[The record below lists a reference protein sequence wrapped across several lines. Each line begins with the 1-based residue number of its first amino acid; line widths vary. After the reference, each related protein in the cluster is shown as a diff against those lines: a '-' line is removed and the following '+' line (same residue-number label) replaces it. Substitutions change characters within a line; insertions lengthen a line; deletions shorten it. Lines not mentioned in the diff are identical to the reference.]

1 MAAKYGYAS
10 PPPTTNYLQVS
21 FYMRFHAVQVMVA
34 VYVNIPLDFG
44 KNECGLFWQLAF
56 RLQIQ
61 QKKYDVD
68 LGNPRMRSSHLE
80 RQCFIKINVALNI
93 IKRPSHSLIIL
104 VGMVRNDSFC
114 DEWLVRK
121 KI

>member
-1 MAAKYGYAS
+1 MS
-10 PPPTTNYLQVS
+10 
-21 FYMRFHAVQVMVA
+21 
-34 VYVNIPLDFG
+34 I
-44 KNECGLFWQLAF
+44 F
-56 RLQIQ
+56 RLTSA
-61 QKKYDVD
+61 KMNVVCFGNWRKYDVD
-68 LGNPRMRSSHLE
+68 LGNPRMHSSHLE

-104 VGMVRNDSFC
+104 VGMVRHDLFC